1 MRRARL
7 RAIYGGPTMALTS
20 ADLARLGPAA
30 QKQVLDKL
38 AGAQQQKK
46 RSKYNNRKVVM
57 DGIKFDSEREAARF
71 AELKVLRAMGKIRD
85 LRLQVNFTLV
95 EGYTTIEGERI
106 KPMVYRADFTYERAA
121 EPDRNGTVYWLRE
134 VEDAKGAKTKDYLL
148 KKKLMR
154 GKYGITIREV

>member
-1 MRRARL
+1 
-7 RAIYGGPTMALTS
+7 MALTS

-38 AGAQQQKK
+38 AGEQKQEK

-71 AELKVLRAMGKIRD
+71 GELKVLRAMGKIRN
-85 LRLQVNFTLV
+85 LRLQANFTLV

-106 KPMVYRADFTYERAA
+106 KPMVYRADFTYERAT
-121 EPDRNGTVYWLRE
+121 EPDCNGVVHWLRE
-134 VEDAKGAKTKDYLL
+134 VEDAKGVKTKDYLL
-148 KKKLMR
+148 KKKLMQD
-154 GKYGITIREV
+154 KYHITIREV

>member
-1 MRRARL
+1 
-7 RAIYGGPTMALTS
+7 MALTS

-38 AGAQQQKK
+38 AGAQKPKK
-46 RSKYNNRKVVM
+46 SKYGNRKVVR

-71 AELKVLRAMGKIRD
+71 TELKVLRAMGRIRD
-85 LRLQVNFTLV
+85 LRLQANFTLV
-95 EGYTTIEGERI
+95 EGYKTIEGKRI

-121 EPDRNGTVYWLRE
+121 AGLTGTVYWLRE

-148 KKKLMR
+148 KKKLMQD
-154 GKYGITIREV
+154 KFGITIREV

>member
-1 MRRARL
+1 
-7 RAIYGGPTMALTS
+7 MALTS

-38 AGAQQQKK
+38 AGAQKQEK
-46 RSKYNNRKVVM
+46 RSKYGNRKVVR

-71 AELKVLRAMGKIRD
+71 GELKVLRAMGKIRD
-85 LRLQVNFTLV
+85 LRLQANFTLV

-121 EPDRNGTVYWLRE
+121 EPDCNGVVHWLRE
-134 VEDAKGAKTKDYLL
+134 VEDAKGMKTKDYLL
-148 KKKLMR
+148 KKKLMQD
-154 GKYGITIREV
+154 KYNVTIREI